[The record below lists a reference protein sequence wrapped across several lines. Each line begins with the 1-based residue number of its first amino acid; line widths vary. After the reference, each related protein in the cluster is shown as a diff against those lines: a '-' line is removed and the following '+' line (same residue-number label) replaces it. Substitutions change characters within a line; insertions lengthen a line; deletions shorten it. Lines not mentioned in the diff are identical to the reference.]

1 MEAYVDTESIRI
13 NICDSRNNG
22 KKENGS
28 LITKWIDGWDCLL
41 TLATSA
47 AVKSSGTG
55 GDGGHHGRWLG
66 TQTWRPGVAC
76 GGSGAG
82 WDEISAVKK

>member
-28 LITKWIDGWDCLL
+28 LITKWIDG
-41 TLATSA
+41 
-47 AVKSSGTG
+47 
-55 GDGGHHGRWLG
+55 
-66 TQTWRPGVAC
+66 
-76 GGSGAG
+76 
-82 WDEISAVKK
+82 